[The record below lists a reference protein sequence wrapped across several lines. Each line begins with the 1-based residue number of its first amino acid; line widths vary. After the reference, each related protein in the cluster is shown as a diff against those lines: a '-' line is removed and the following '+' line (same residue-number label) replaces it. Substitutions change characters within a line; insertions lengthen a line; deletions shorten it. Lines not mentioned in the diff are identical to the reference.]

1 MTKNRSFKDCAKI
14 VLWLSTAGNENPD
27 TPKTHSSASN
37 FHKYHSDTPRQ
48 PPDTPKTPP
57 RHIQRT
63 QDANRP
69 QETQTD
75 SPKNPN
81 LLPGAVWI
89 CLLVSVGFCWRL
101 LLSIGVLCSL
111 DMSWGV
117 LGVSGG
123 CLGVVCG
130 YLSDIY
136 GNWRR
141 TNVFWGYLGSRSL
154 QFWAIT
160 LFWHSPE
167 RSNFLSPDYTETI
180 KYQNVRI

>member
-1 MTKNRSFKDCAKI
+1 MTKNRSFQDFAKI

-63 QDANRP
+63 QDANRHKQTP
-69 QETQTD
+69 PETPIYCQVLFEYVCWC
-75 SPKNPN
+75 
-81 LLPGAVWI
+81 LLASVGICCCLLASCVLWI
-89 CLLVSVGFCWRL
+89 CLG
-101 LLSIGVLCSL
+101 
-111 DMSWGV
+111 GV

-123 CLGVVCG
+123 CLGDIWG

-141 TNVFWGYLGSRSL
+141 WNVFWGYLGSHSL
-154 QFWAIT
+154 QYGAIT
-160 LFWHSPE
+160 LFWQSPE